1 MSLYSMPMRPRLTSR
16 EPLWPVRTCLEGA
29 PVSFNAL
36 KLLLMAMRDRGQQPT
51 IDDLIHVLDW
61 ADGRDGVDT
70 YDIEAQM
77 ELAVRRR
84 LASCKMEAQLPSRS

>member
-1 MSLYSMPMRPRLTSR
+1 
-16 EPLWPVRTCLEGA
+16 
-29 PVSFNAL
+29 
-36 KLLLMAMRDRGQQPT
+36 MAMRDRGKQPT

-77 ELAVRRR
+77 ELTIRRR
-84 LASCKMEAQLPSRS
+84 LADDKTAG